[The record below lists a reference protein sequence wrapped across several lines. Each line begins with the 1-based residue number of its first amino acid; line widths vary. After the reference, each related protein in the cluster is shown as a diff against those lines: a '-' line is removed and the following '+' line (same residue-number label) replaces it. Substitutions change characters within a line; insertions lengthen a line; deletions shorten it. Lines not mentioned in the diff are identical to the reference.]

1 MLAKFYEHGYKISH
15 NRRTDVY
22 NSACPIC
29 REGGSWGKK
38 ERCYYVVD
46 EGLIYCHNCGWS
58 SKPYRWIRKVSGMTH
73 NELIREVSE
82 GDYGYDEIIDAPKK
96 EELKKKIASLPED
109 SINLSDSTQIHFYK
123 DNKIVQDVL
132 KYIKDR
138 RLDTAVN
145 KPDAF
150 YLSLKDYTHKN
161 RLVIPFKDEKGKIIH
176 YQSRKVFEWDEMG
189 NYLSKEGSDKSLCG
203 VDRVSVDCDTLF
215 LFEGPI
221 DSFFVENGLGV
232 AGINKGEIMTLTP
245 LQQEQLD
252 SFKFFD
258 VIWVL
263 DSQWIDET
271 ARVKT
276 KFLIDSG
283 QKVFIWPK
291 LQGEKFKDFNEMCM
305 KLNLNRISPEFIKK
319 NSSHGLAA
327 ITKYKLL
334 FG

>member
-1 MLAKFYEHGYKISH
+1 
-15 NRRTDVY
+15 
-22 NSACPIC
+22 
-29 REGGSWGKK
+29 
-38 ERCYYVVD
+38 
-46 EGLIYCHNCGWS
+46 
-58 SKPYRWIRKVSGMTH
+58 MTH